1 MSDLL
6 DRTAAL
12 SPTKQ
17 ALLAQRLRLQG
28 GPVSDAHRIPRRAGT
43 GPSPLSFAQE
53 QFWFLDQLQPGS
65 SAYNMTKVYRLTG
78 SLDVHALERAL
89 NEIRRRHEVLRTN
102 FDFSDEQPVQIIAPF
117 QFVTLPVEDLTQ
129 LPEDQRDGAF
139 QHIVSAQARVPF
151 NLKSD
156 PPSRAS
162 LLRLGAEEHV
172 LLLVFHHIVSD
183 GWSTRMLT
191 GEIAALYEAFAE
203 GKPSPLP
210 ELPIQYADY
219 ASWQRERLRGK
230 ALESHLAY
238 WKKHLEGSPPV
249 LELPTD
255 HARPRLQSFSGAR
268 RSVILPNAL
277 VKCLTAISH
286 RHQATL
292 FMSIL
297 AAFNTL
303 LHRHTGQEDIIVGT
317 PVAGRTRPETQNL
330 IGLFLNTVALRTDV
344 SGNPTFEELLKRVRG
359 VTLDALTHQ
368 DLPFE
373 KLVMELQPERS
384 LSRTPLFQVLLNM
397 LVTPEPEP
405 CLPGLKIENIT
416 EQEAESKYD
425 LTLYVRAAN
434 QDLLLNLVFNT
445 DLFSAARMEEM
456 LEQFKYLLEQIA
468 DAPDRPIRSYSL
480 ATRASRQFLPEP
492 TEALAEPQCA
502 PVASE
507 FLLWVKQ
514 TPSREAIVQGGNS
527 WTYDELSRSAQALA
541 RTVVARGLKRAEV
554 VAIIGPRSFGLIASI
569 LGAVM
574 SGGVVLTIDRN
585 LPANRQRLMLSEA
598 RARYLLYVGEWRRED
613 DWLREVADLAT
624 IPVTK
629 LDGKT
634 PSSNNKSKLRESPL
648 PQISA
653 DDAAYIFFT
662 SGTTGVPK
670 GVLGCHKGLSH
681 FLAWQKNTFNIGP
694 GDRCAQLA
702 NLSFDAVLRD
712 IFLPLVSGAT
722 LCLPDEDVDPAS
734 DGILS
739 WLDRQRI
746 TLFHAVPT
754 LAQTWLGVPP
764 DGVTLRRLRWAFFAG
779 EPLTEAL
786 VRRWR
791 DAFPEAGK
799 IVNLYGPTETTLV
812 KCFHVIPGEPSPG
825 VQPIGRPLPQS
836 QALVLTESGQ
846 LCGVGEP
853 GEIVLRTPF
862 RTLGY
867 INAPE
872 EQRRRFVKNPFRD
885 NPQDLV
891 YYTGDRGRYRP
902 DGTLEILG
910 RLDDQVKVRGVRVEP
925 GEITAILGQHPH
937 VKACFVHRA

>member
-1 MSDLL
+1 
-6 DRTAAL
+6 
-12 SPTKQ
+12 
-17 ALLAQRLRLQG
+17 
-28 GPVSDAHRIPRRAGT
+28 
-43 GPSPLSFAQE
+43 
-53 QFWFLDQLQPGS
+53 
-65 SAYNMTKVYRLTG
+65 
-78 SLDVHALERAL
+78 
-89 NEIRRRHEVLRTN
+89 
-102 FDFSDEQPVQIIAPF
+102 
-117 QFVTLPVEDLTQ
+117 
-129 LPEDQRDGAF
+129 
-139 QHIVSAQARVPF
+139 
-151 NLKSD
+151 
-156 PPSRAS
+156 
-162 LLRLGAEEHV
+162 
-172 LLLVFHHIVSD
+172 
-183 GWSTRMLT
+183 
-191 GEIAALYEAFAE
+191 
-203 GKPSPLP
+203 
-210 ELPIQYADY
+210 
-219 ASWQRERLRGK
+219 
-230 ALESHLAY
+230 
-238 WKKHLEGSPPV
+238 
-249 LELPTD
+249 
-255 HARPRLQSFSGAR
+255 
-268 RSVILPNAL
+268 
-277 VKCLTAISH
+277 
-286 RHQATL
+286 
-292 FMSIL
+292 
-297 AAFNTL
+297 
-303 LHRHTGQEDIIVGT
+303 
-317 PVAGRTRPETQNL
+317 
-330 IGLFLNTVALRTDV
+330 
-344 SGNPTFEELLKRVRG
+344 
-359 VTLDALTHQ
+359 
-368 DLPFE
+368 
-373 KLVMELQPERS
+373 
-384 LSRTPLFQVLLNM
+384 
-397 LVTPEPEP
+397 
-405 CLPGLKIENIT
+405 
-416 EQEAESKYD
+416 
-425 LTLYVRAAN
+425 
-434 QDLLLNLVFNT
+434 LVFNT

-480 ATRASRQFLPEP
+480 ATRASRQYLPDP

-514 TPSREAIVQGGNS
+514 TPNREAIVQGGNS

-541 RTVVARGLKRAEV
+541 RTVVARGLKRTEV

-569 LGAVM
+569 LGVVM

-585 LPANRQRLMLSEA
+585 LPTNRQRLMLSEA

-613 DWLREVADLAT
+613 DWLREVADLTT

-734 DGILS
+734 DGIVS

-764 DGVTLRRLRWAFFAG
+764 DGVTLRRLRWAFFSG
-779 EPLTEAL
+779 EPFTEAL

-812 KCFHVIPGEPSPG
+812 KCFYVIPGEPSPG

-846 LCGVGEP
+846 RCGVGEP
-853 GEIVLRTPF
+853 GEIVVRTPF

-872 EQRRRFVKNPFRD
+872 EQRRRFVRNPFRD
-885 NPQDLV
+885 NPHDLV

-925 GEITAILGQHPH
+925 GEITAILGQQPH
-937 VKACFVHRA
+937 VKACYVTARKDQQGDTGLVAYIVPFSANAVTAGDLRSYLGTHLPAAMFPSAFVFLDVLPLTPNGKVNRRALPEPDLAKVKSESTFVPPRTSTEQILASIFSDVLRLERVGVHDNFFDLGGHSLLATRVVSRIRSTFHVGFPLRTLFEFPTVNGLGLAVVQCLVRRAGPDATAQLLAELDLLPTAPDLPWGSA